1 MKNHKYLLNTLLAIY
16 LFAAMAA
23 MMLIRVF
30 NPAAVLP
37 VLNIPNM
44 VLLSLVVLLSEYYV
58 GACEDRC
65 YICITLF
72 AFASFALL
80 PLMAGFACQHNFWKI
95 GLVGSVTFTATT
107 WLFSSMTDRL
117 SSGPEAKGTALMGA
131 FGLYLAAQAFAGIL
145 L

>member
-1 MKNHKYLLNTLLAIY
+1 MKNHKYLLNTLLAIF
-16 LFAAMAA
+16 LFAVLAA

-37 VLNIPNM
+37 VQNIPNM
-44 VLLSLVVLLSEYYV
+44 ELLSLVELLAEYYI

-65 YICITLF
+65 YICIPLF
-72 AFASFALL
+72 AFATFALL
-80 PLMAGFACQHNFWKI
+80 PLMAGFACQHDFWKI
-95 GLVGSVTFTATT
+95 GLVGCVTFTATT
-107 WLFSSMTDRL
+107 WLFSTMTDRL
-117 SSGPEAKGTALMGA
+117 SSGPKAKAAAFLSA